1 MQKLNNMRKLNIVY
15 NGIEIKQHAKGKY
28 LGCNL
33 DESLSGESMALNV
46 INNVI
51 SSLTFLR
58 IQIVF

>member
-1 MQKLNNMRKLNIVY
+1 MRKFNIVY

-51 SSLTFLR
+51 SGLTFLR